1 MNSTPSVNN
10 SHKSVL
16 LGPYLMYKHT
26 RNHALHINLALAL
39 NCLVIFYKQSISLFT
54 WEKS

>member
-54 WEKS
+54 WEMS